1 MKTPL
6 VDKDCLLKKMAGKG
20 GWTYTDMEE
29 IPMDKS
35 APFGWVQVSGF
46 IDSFELLHYK
56 LMPMGN
62 GNLFLP
68 VRAEI
73 RKKINKKEGDW
84 VRVRL
89 FVDDSTTV
97 AEEEIIACLK
107 DEPQAYAKFL
117 TYPVAVQH
125 EWINGICKVPQ
136 DDVKVQKIIALIDQ
150 LLRTT

>member
-6 VDKDCLLKKMAGKG
+6 VDKDCLLKKFAGKG
-20 GWTYTDMEE
+20 GWTYTDIEE

-46 IDSFELLHYK
+46 IDTFELRQYK

-62 GNLFLP
+62 GKLFLP

-84 VRVRL
+84 VHVRL
-89 FVDDSTTV
+89 FVDDSSTV
-97 AEEEIIACLK
+97 TAAEIIACLQ
-107 DEPQAYAKFL
+107 DEPKAYAKFL
-117 TYPVAVQH
+117 TYPVAIRD
-125 EWINGICKVPQ
+125 EWIASIGKVQQ
-136 DDVKVQKIIALIDQ
+136 DEEKVQKIVSLIDQ
-150 LLRTT
+150 LLNE